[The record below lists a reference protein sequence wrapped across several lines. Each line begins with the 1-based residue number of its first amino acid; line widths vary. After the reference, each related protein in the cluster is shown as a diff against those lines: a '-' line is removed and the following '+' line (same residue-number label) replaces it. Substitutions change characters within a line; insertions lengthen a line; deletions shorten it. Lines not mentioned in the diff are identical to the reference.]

1 MATPAQEDV
10 IERLLS
16 WSVVDDGPP
25 AWDAGSDED
34 GDDPSSEGK
43 SNQKTAWIKDLR
55 RDDFPVKS
63 SHVVQ
68 FLIEEY
74 SAWATAYLAGLLS
87 PEELLQEQIRFTT
100 TIAASVSRTYPQ
112 GSIYNADETAVYF
125 DDSPGLIIAEKG
137 TGKSTDGTKLPPL
150 IIFKAASG
158 GSVEASFDNYPEG
171 AVYAVQANA

>member
-1 MATPAQEDV
+1 MGKAGGSLRAAVTSRRGSFSSLGGQGRQPLFKHEDAL
-10 IERLLS
+10 R
-16 WSVVDDGPP
+16 
-25 AWDAGSDED
+25 
-34 GDDPSSEGK
+34 
-43 SNQKTAWIKDLR
+43 QWIKDLR

-87 PEELLQEQIRFTT
+87 LEELLQEQIQFTA

-125 DDSPGLIIAEKG
+125 DDSLGLIIAEEG
-137 TGKSTDGTKLPPL
+137 TGKSSIMVTRK
-150 IIFKAASG
+150 FW
-158 GSVEASFDNYPEG
+158 
-171 AVYAVQANA
+171 